1 MLFTKP
7 LAEIDESDL
16 QTLVDNGVREGKE
29 IEYKEALTLFSP
41 EQKQEFLNDVSSFAN
56 TNGGLLFY
64 GIRESKD
71 DAGVPLEVCGLKGEN
86 PGKRI
91 NDMETI
97 IRTGLEPRLLG
108 VTIWSV
114 SLPSHEDQVVLILSI
129 PKSFAA
135 PHMVKSSGRFYSRN
149 STGKFQ
155 LDVTQIRAAFELAGT
170 TAERIRAF
178 RTERLS
184 RISSGV
190 EIPAP
195 LIEEDPKLVLHLI
208 PLNAF
213 STGESF
219 DLKPLYDGIKGRL
232 VEPISVFDGDLTV
245 GMRFNIDGFVRS
257 TRTEYNATTDFGYT
271 QVFRNGIVETVD
283 TSLLMINAW
292 NRSKFNSQVD
302 PKAFDGERYE
312 RKIVVAVKR
321 YLELQKFLG
330 SNPPFFVMVSF
341 LGVKGYKIALQRS
354 VHHIAE
360 YTSEIDRNNLIIPE
374 VMIEDFDVNVAG
386 ALRPIFDAVWNAA
399 GSESSPNYDET
410 GQFRFND

>member
-1 MLFTKP
+1 MLVNKP
-7 LAEIDESDL
+7 IAEIDESDL
-16 QTLVDNGVREGKE
+16 QALLDNQVAEGKTV
-29 IEYKEALTLFSP
+29 EYKSVLPGNADGV
-41 EQKQEFLNDVSSFAN
+41 KKEFLADVSSFAN
-56 TNGGLLFY
+56 AAGGDLVY
-64 GIRESKD
+64 GIREE
-71 DAGVPLEVCGLKGEN
+71 AGLPVELCGLQIDDVDAEILRLEN
-86 PGKRI
+86 CI
-91 NDMETI
+91 Q
-97 IRTGLEPRLLG
+97 TGLAPRLPRIETQAIPLDA
-108 VTIWSV
+108 
-114 SLPSHEDQVVLILSI
+114 EDKRYAIILRVY
-129 PKSFAA
+129 KSFAS
-135 PHMVKSSGRFYSRN
+135 PHMVIFKNDSKFFTRTSRGKS
-149 STGKFQ
+149 Q
-155 LDVTQIRAAFELAGT
+155 LEVSELRSAFLFSESIG
-170 TAERIRAF
+170 ERIRAF

-219 DLKPLYDGIKGRL
+219 DLKPLYDGVKGRL
-232 VEPISVFDGDLTV
+232 AEPLSVFDGEPTV
-245 GMRFNIDGFVRS
+245 RMRFNIDGFVCS

-292 NRSKFNSQVD
+292 NRKQGYSNAD
-302 PKAFDGERYE
+302 PESFSGERYE
-312 RKIVVAVKR
+312 RKLVVAVKR
-321 YLELQKFLG
+321 YLELQNFLG

-354 VHHIAE
+354 IHHIAE

-374 VMIEDFDVNVAG
+374 VMIEDFDVNVAS

-399 GSESSPNYDET
+399 GSDSSSNYDET
-410 GQFRFND
+410 GKFRFND